1 MRSGVVAAELPAPR
15 VRTGVVTSLP
25 RSVGND
31 DGEIAS
37 SVVAAARR
45 GERQAFS
52 TIIRHY
58 ERRLRGTAFQILH
71 DRDLADDVVQ
81 DVFVAAYRA
90 LPRFRGDAALGTW
103 LHRITY
109 TTCAQHLRRAA
120 RRPRLISDECLP
132 PRLQPTCDPLSAVV
146 DRDTIQSALTQ
157 LTANQRFL
165 VLLVDRDG
173 YDYRSAAR
181 LLGVPRGTVASR
193 LNVARARL
201 RLALGLDS
209 GPREE
214 GR

>member
-1 MRSGVVAAELPAPR
+1 MTSDAVAAELPALR
-15 VRTGVVTSLP
+15 VRVGGTTS
-25 RSVGND
+25 RSFSREGD

-37 SVVAAARR
+37 SVIVAARR
-45 GERQAFS
+45 GERQAFGA
-52 TIIRHY
+52 IIRHY
-58 ERRLRGTAFQILH
+58 EHRVRVTAYQILR
-71 DRDLADDVVQ
+71 DRDLTDDVVQ

-120 RRPRLISDECLP
+120 RRPQLVSDECLP
-132 PRLQPTCDPLSAVV
+132 PRLVPTSNPFSEMA
-146 DRDTIQSALTQ
+146 DRDTIQGALAQ
-157 LTANQRFL
+157 LTAEQRFL

-193 LNVARARL
+193 LSGARARL
-201 RLALGLDS
+201 RAGLALVS
-209 GPREE
+209 TSTEE
-214 GR
+214 AR